1 MHSSRRLA
9 WVLLSVGV
17 IAAFA
22 ALFGPAER
30 WGGFDIGAMGA
41 SLFVG
46 AMLCGVWLFAARGE
60 TVFRDDMSIAERR
73 AWVGFVFIGIILLS
87 FSRHLWMLWANEIVP
102 VTHDQFFGR
111 RFIQRLALLVIV
123 WSVIAHLIG
132 RSAGSIQADER
143 DLRLRHRADRV
154 GDWAFT
160 LIVIGCIAMLAYV
173 PPTFLEWW
181 LEPIVLANVLIG
193 LLIVK
198 SFVEHVALTASYRVG
213 RA

>member
-1 MHSSRRLA
+1 MNSSRRLA
-9 WVLLSVGV
+9 WALLSFGIV
-17 IAAFA
+17 AAIA
-22 ALFGPAER
+22 ALFSPAER
-30 WGGFDIGAMGA
+30 WGGIDIGAMGA

-46 AMLCGVWLFAARGE
+46 AMLCGIWLFVARGE
-60 TVFRDDMSIAERR
+60 TVFPDDMSIAERR

-102 VTHDQFFGR
+102 ATHDQFAGP
-111 RFIQRLALLVIV
+111 RFIQRLVLLVIV
-123 WSVIAHLIG
+123 WSVISHLIG
-132 RSAGSIQADER
+132 RSAGGIEADER

-154 GDWAFT
+154 GDGAFT
-160 LIVIGCIAMLAYV
+160 LIVIGCIAALA
-173 PPTFLEWW
+173 FLPATQLDWW

-198 SFVEHVALTASYRVG
+198 SFVEHVALTTSYRIG